1 MATVPFELT
10 RGSLAFVSPRIRPQP
25 ATPLH
30 RIREVRKEQGVSLRT
45 AARRLGITSSQVR
58 DEEEETS
65 DLLLTQLYRW
75 SQALDVPVQDLLE
88 EPECDLSAPIRQR
101 AKLVR
106 VMKTAKAILERSK
119 ESSIRIMAE
128 TLVDQLND
136 IMPELNDVNAWN
148 NVGQRRSLDDLGRTA
163 QRSFSED
170 SVIRAMRD

>member
-10 RGSLAFVSPRIRPQP
+10 RGSLAFVSPRIRTQP
-25 ATPLH
+25 ERPLH

-106 VMKTAKAILERSK
+106 VMKTAKAILERAK
-119 ESSIRIMAE
+119 EPSVRIMAE
-128 TLVDQLND
+128 TLVNQLND

-163 QRSFSED
+163 QRSISDD
-170 SVIRAMRD
+170 SIIRAMRD